1 MRAGRPRAAHARVGA
16 RARPQRRAGLRN
28 EQSGWWKVALATGR
42 YREGGQS
49 RSLHR
54 FARMPGG
61 TRLVVIRGASPR
73 PPGACPYRFGA
84 NSRNHEKG
92 QQGRHGGISFPPG
105 GRIDGAAKAR
115 RKGFVPRRHGGEMPG
130 GPLETTGAAP
140 RLPERTGKGTRT
152 AEKTRRRMV
161 FCKVVR
167 IPAMRPSPNALG
179 IRPQTRRRGGCQAVG
194 ETLASE
200 ALRACRPGKRPS
212 PRRARAPIRPRAVQA
227 SGPAPPRRPRGPASH
242 CPSAAGLCHDAAT
255 AG

>member
-54 FARMPGG
+54 FARMPAA
-61 TRLVVIRGASPR
+61 RASSSSAEPLR
-73 PPGACPYRFGA
+73 DHQAPA
-84 NSRNHEKG
+84 
-92 QQGRHGGISFPPG
+92 
-105 GRIDGAAKAR
+105 RIDSARTLGTMRKANKAGMAESASRQEDESTARQRPAERVSCPVDAEARCQAGPWRRPGRSHVCPSGRARGPER
-115 RKGFVPRRHGGEMPG
+115 RKKRGGAWFFARSFAFRRCG
-130 GPLETTGAAP
+130 L
-140 RLPERTGKGTRT
+140 RRTP
-152 AEKTRRRMV
+152 
-161 FCKVVR
+161 F
-167 IPAMRPSPNALG
+167 G
-179 IRPQTRRRGGCQAVG
+179 IRPQTRRRGGCQAIG

-200 ALRACRPGKRPS
+200 AVRACRPGKRPS